1 MRRPPPARGFTLAE
15 LMVTIALLAVIAGL
29 AVPSFASAL
38 ARHRL
43 LGAAEELALD
53 LAEARHDAAQRGTT
67 LHLHFEPG
75 AHWCYAVATAPGCGC
90 HDPAPCQLKRVSSAD
105 HPGVDLVEAGDATL
119 SPEAVP
125 AGGPATGHAL
135 LQGADGRR
143 LRIALTPLGR
153 ARICAPAGAVRA
165 YPGC

>member
-1 MRRPPPARGFTLAE
+1 MRHATLIRGFTLPE

-53 LAEARHDAAQRGTT
+53 LAEARHDAAQRGTA

-75 AHWCYAVATAPGCGC
+75 AHWCYAVATAPGCDC
-90 HDPAPCQLKRVSSAD
+90 RHPAPCQLKRVLAAD
-105 HPGVDLVEAGDATL
+105 HPGVELVEAGDAML
-119 SPEAVP
+119 SPDATP
-125 AGGPATGHAL
+125 AGGPAAGHAL
-135 LQGADGRR
+135 LQGADGRQ

-153 ARICAPAGAVRA
+153 ARICAPAAAVRA